1 MTLRLMS
8 NQESLTSSNQSQP
21 NKELLPP
28 SNKHRTRLVF
38 RRQAQPLLKVAF
50 KLYCQSQPN
59 KEFLPPSNKHRT
71 RLVFRRQA
79 QPLLKVAFKLYCQSQ
94 PNKEFLP
101 PSNKHRT
108 RLVFRRQ
115 AQPPLKV
122 ALQQQLINLERC
134 SMHSD
139 LSHLPH
145 FSLRHQPS
153 QFLSPSPAPQPTY
166 PSPGPCFKQ
175 LLQQ

>member
-38 RRQAQPLLKVAF
+38 RRQAQPFLKVA
-50 KLYCQSQPN
+50 LQQQLHCQSQPN

-79 QPLLKVAFKLYCQSQ
+79 QPLLKVA
-94 PNKEFLP
+94 
-101 PSNKHRT
+101 
-108 RLVFRRQ
+108 
-115 AQPPLKV
+115 
-122 ALQQQLINLERC
+122 LQQQLINLERC

-139 LSHLPH
+139 LSHLRH

>member
-1 MTLRLMS
+1 MISSMTLRLMS

-38 RRQAQPLLKVAF
+38 RRQAQPLLKVA
-50 KLYCQSQPN
+50 LQQHCLDQPN
-59 KEFLPPSNKHRT
+59 KELLPPSNKHRT

-79 QPLLKVAFKLYCQSQ
+79 QPLLKVA
-94 PNKEFLP
+94 
-101 PSNKHRT
+101 
-108 RLVFRRQ
+108 
-115 AQPPLKV
+115 
-122 ALQQQLINLERC
+122 LQQQLINLERC

-139 LSHLPH
+139 LSHLRH

>member
-1 MTLRLMS
+1 LVFRRQAQPLLKVAL
-8 NQESLTSSNQSQP
+8 QQHCLDQP

-38 RRQAQPLLKVAF
+38 RRQAQPLLKVA
-50 KLYCQSQPN
+50 LQQHCLDQPN
-59 KEFLPPSNKHRT
+59 KELLPPSNKHRT

-79 QPLLKVAFKLYCQSQ
+79 QPLLKVA
-94 PNKEFLP
+94 
-101 PSNKHRT
+101 
-108 RLVFRRQ
+108 
-115 AQPPLKV
+115 
-122 ALQQQLINLERC
+122 LQQQLINLERC

-139 LSHLPH
+139 LSHLRH

-166 PSPGPCFKQ
+166 PSPGPCFRQ